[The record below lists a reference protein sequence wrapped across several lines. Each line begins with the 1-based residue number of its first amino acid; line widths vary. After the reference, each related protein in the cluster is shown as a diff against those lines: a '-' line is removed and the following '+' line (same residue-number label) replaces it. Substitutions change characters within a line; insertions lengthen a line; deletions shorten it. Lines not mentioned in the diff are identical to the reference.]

1 MPGYKPFKMNMKS
14 YGQGKNPIK
23 MGHKEAPNKF
33 LGGLIGK
40 AKQMGSKM
48 LKGNDGKFGAGDAAR
63 LALGPMGALAGGLFM
78 KEKPTGKMGKA
89 KPKKEELNEFG
100 ETRAQY
106 IKRMED
112 MGLRKPDKKKPSP
125 TKAGQ
130 TAGQIVR
137 RERLM
142 N

>member
-1 MPGYKPFKMNMKS
+1 MPGYKPFKMKMKS
-14 YGQGKNPIK
+14 YGQGKSPIN
-23 MGHKEAPNKF
+23 MGHAKAPNKF

-40 AKQMGSKM
+40 AKEMGGKM
-48 LKGNDGKFGAGDAAR
+48 LKGKDGKFGVGDAAR
-63 LALGPMGALAGGLFM
+63 LAMGPMGALAGGLFM
-78 KEKPTGKMGKA
+78 KEKPTGKGKA

-106 IKRMED
+106 IKRMEE
-112 MGLRKPDKKKPSP
+112 MGLRKPDKKSP
-125 TKAGQ
+125 AKAGQ